1 MKVILD
7 QVHSFLFVADVDNYW
22 LPWEALQGDENHK
35 ATERETKIKAIEDYI
50 GVFPD
55 GNFQPLTLRQRMFFR
70 TPLQKL
76 EYKLSK
82 VRVKSKEI
90 IAAVGTFRT
99 WEEDMKDSKLIKYFI
114 LECLSPFKRHA
125 LEVNSRGYEAVS
137 ASKPSWPMYIFAWMY
152 VILTIMFSIYWIFAW
167 GVYEG
172 SQILGEWGA
181 VLGTSLAKDIF
192 LIQVTKIFILYYLP
206 AKAMQ
211 PQLLRIRQVLG
222 DISTSLINK
231 EEDVIDSKGT
241 EDINVVQHMS
251 AACRA
256 ARSKQLSTLSASML
270 LRQLDDNDMR
280 MCRQGRL
287 DYLGLISF
295 VAIALP
301 MTVIL
306 LNGLVGDAVI
316 DAVIPGIYAGLIVG
330 IADLYT
336 VSLLALLIPICI
348 SVGIVCYLTF
358 VFHPAQIAYKKR
370 KEKMKRL
377 ELEAS
382 YLHTSTN
389 RHPAKSS
396 TRGGHSHASQYS
408 PIGYFRRVFKIFVRA
423 AQHGISWLSF
433 EKQLNNTKQKRIDK
447 IWGLMNAPQCTQVH
461 TVNPPDSAE
470 RFPFSRKSSMSA
482 RNSSFLPPTKI
493 TDMMTSSSQWKALYL
508 ERQNQNNFNS
518 NNTNDP
524 NTTATATASAG
535 GTAGAD
541 ADAAIVLPI
550 VTRPVSYRSSRRK
563 VSTLFVFDARDLL
576 IRLKLQ
582 LVVGKKNDEVSVEKL
597 RDAFEEI
604 IEVFYPDGIPL
615 SDVERSEASDLF
627 KRWKD
632 RDSDC
637 PKGVTSVQCVS
648 MLAFEEWFM
657 QEFMCVF
664 RSTLPER
671 LVDHSLRYV
680 PDHKQRKSSITTTP
694 SNVKLPRLPVPAP
707 AVEKKKK
714 PSSRIHP
721 LASSL
726 VISLDE
732 VYGMSQSDM
741 VIEESPLNRNRPI
754 NRGML

>member
-55 GNFQPLTLRQRMFFR
+55 GNFQPLTLRQRLFFS

-82 VRVKSKEI
+82 VRIKSKQI

-137 ASKPSWPMYIFAWMY
+137 ASKPSWPMYIFAWMF
-152 VILTIMFSIYWIFAW
+152 VVGNIMFSIYWIFAW

-172 SQILGEWGA
+172 STILGEWGA

-222 DISTSLINK
+222 DISLSLINK
-231 EEDVIDSKGT
+231 EEDIIDSKGT

-301 MTVIL
+301 MMVIL

-316 DAVIPGIYAGLIVG
+316 DAVIPGVCAGFEVVF
-330 IADLYT
+330 ARLYT
-336 VSLLALLIPICI
+336 FSLLALLVPICVL
-348 SVGIVCYLTF
+348 VGVVCYLTF
-358 VFHPAQIAYKKR
+358 VFHPAQVAHKKR

-382 YLHTSTN
+382 YLHTSSN
-389 RHPAKSS
+389 RHPAKAS

-408 PIGYFRRVFKIFVRA
+408 PIGYFRRVLKIFVRA
-423 AQHGISWLSF
+423 TQHGISWLSF

-508 ERQNQNNFNS
+508 ERQNHLISNS
-518 NNTNDP
+518 TPDS
-524 NTTATATASAG
+524 NTTPSATA
-535 GTAGAD
+535 GTS

-550 VTRPVSYRSSRRK
+550 LTRPVSYRSSRRK

-576 IRLKLQ
+576 TRLKLQ

-597 RDAFEEI
+597 RDAFEEM

-632 RDSDC
+632 RDSLDD

-671 LVDHSLRYV
+671 LVDHSLRYI

-694 SNVKLPRLPVPAP
+694 SNVKLPARALAP
-707 AVEKKKK
+707 EKKKK

-741 VIEESPLNRNRPI
+741 VMEESPLNRNRPC

>member
-1 MKVILD
+1 MN
-7 QVHSFLFVADVDNYW
+7 QVHSFLFVADVNHYW

-55 GNFQPLTLRQRMFFR
+55 GNFQPLTLRQRLFFS
-70 TPLQKL
+70 TPMKKL
-76 EYKLSK
+76 EYKLLK
-82 VRVKSKEI
+82 VRNKTKKIVS
-90 IAAVGTFRT
+90 AVGTFKI

-137 ASKPSWPMYIFAWMY
+137 ASKPSWPMYIFAWMF
-152 VILTIMFSIYWIFAW
+152 VVGNIMFSIYWIFAW

-172 SQILGEWGA
+172 STILGEWGA

-336 VSLLALLIPICI
+336 VSLLALLVPICI
-348 SVGIVCYLTF
+348 SVGVVCYLTF
-358 VFHPAQIAYKKR
+358 VFHPAQVAHKKR

-389 RHPAKSS
+389 RHPAKASS
-396 TRGGHSHASQYS
+396 RGGHSHASQYS
-408 PIGYFRRVFKIFVRA
+408 PIGYFRRVFKIIIRA

-461 TVNPPDSAE
+461 VVNTPESAE

-508 ERQNQNNFNS
+508 ERQNHLNS
-518 NNTNDP
+518 NTTPDSNTAP
-524 NTTATATASAG
+524 NATATATGA
-535 GTAGAD
+535 TAGTSAD
-541 ADAAIVLPI
+541 ALVLPI

-576 IRLKLQ
+576 TRLKLQ

-597 RDAFEEI
+597 RDAFEEM

-632 RDSDC
+632 RDSLDS
-637 PKGVTSVQCVS
+637 PKEVTSVQCVS

-671 LVDHSLRYV
+671 LVDHSLRYI

-694 SNVKLPRLPVPAP
+694 SNVKLPAKAP
-707 AVEKKKK
+707 EKKKK

-741 VIEESPLNRNRPI
+741 VMEESPLNRNRPC